1 MTRLAAVVVT
11 GMLALV
17 LAVSACSDGG
27 DGGGGGGRDSAARP
41 SSTTTI
47 TVPPWTPFTAEDA
60 RFRVVFPRQPDRE
73 EDTVDVEGGGTR
85 KVIVYTIDVAIGEYS
100 VVWADL
106 EGSQVDPPALLQ
118 EVQQDVL
125 AEVDGTLQSSEELT
139 HKGHPARELVAK
151 LSEGGYLKARIIVTP
166 RDLFIVQA
174 TSPTPEPSRYAEFVG
189 SFEVL

>member
-1 MTRLAAVVVT
+1 MRRLAAVVLT
-11 GMLALV
+11 AV
-17 LAVSACSDGG
+17 LAVSAC
-27 DGGGGGGRDSAARP
+27 GGGGGGDGGASDRATGP

-47 TVPPWTPFTAEDA
+47 TVPPWTPFTAADA

-85 KVIVYTIDVAIGEYS
+85 KVIVYKIDVAIGEYS

-106 EGSQVDPPALLQ
+106 EGSQVDAPAMLQ
-118 EVQQDVL
+118 AVQQDVL
-125 AEVDGTLQSSEELT
+125 DEVGGTLQSSQELS

-151 LSEGGYLKARIIVTP
+151 LAEGGYLKARIIVTP

-174 TSPTPEPSRYAEFVG
+174 TGPTPEPSRYAEFVG